1 MLISRQNLLRTLP
14 VLALLCGCQASGWSL
29 SMNSDTLTPAVGIR
43 TGGDTRDDQMAPNA
57 RRSPQTVPR
66 RETTESELAAASTTD
81 EPRADN
87 AKPEA
92 LVASRSR
99 FANWLSQRT
108 RRRSPPD
115 RIPLPITEQSR
126 VETASHSPT
135 DDF

>member
-1 MLISRQNLLRTLP
+1 MEISRQNLLRTLP
-14 VLALLCGCQASGWSL
+14 VLALVCGCQASGWSL
-29 SMNSDTLTPAVGIR
+29 SMNSDTLTPAIGIR
-43 TGGDTRDDQMAPNA
+43 TGGDTRDGQQAPIA
-57 RRSPQTVPR
+57 RRSPLAVPR
-66 RETTESELAAASTTD
+66 RVETESELAAASTTD
-81 EPRADN
+81 EPRGDN

-92 LVASRSR
+92 PVASRSR

-115 RIPLPITEQSR
+115 RIPLPITEQTA